1 MAWVP
6 KSRFE
11 HDLVRMEPDFNL
23 IHGQI
28 AYQEKKKM
36 ELSRVPE
43 PRSIS
48 EYLTDSK
55 DHHGSPGGKG
65 REIRD
70 CLQMMEKI
78 QKIAGTKPLGEH
90 ATMEDWEDTRTAEQ
104 EAVAMM
110 RNFGMMSMSQESL
123 PYLPEI
129 SIPEIKQEESQR
141 LFLITDPEFFTPR
154 KTRKPKDLEPADHS
168 SKDSADDSFH
178 TAESSSSCIWLY
190 GPGKSQVSRASEKQN
205 QERKREKSDTL
216 FSYIQA
222 IPVEAIPVKG
232 KRKNQ
237 RPSQKERRRL
247 QQQTNQ

>member
-11 HDLVRMEPDFNL
+11 HDLVRMEPGFNL

-28 AYQEKKKM
+28 AYQEKKKK
-36 ELSRVPE
+36 EFSRVPE

-48 EYLTDSK
+48 EYLTDTK
-55 DHHGSPGGKG
+55 DQHGSPGGKG
-65 REIRD
+65 REIRH

-90 ATMEDWEDTRTAEQ
+90 ATMEDWEDTRTVEQ

-110 RNFGMMSMSQESL
+110 RNFGMMSMSQDSL
-123 PYLPEI
+123 PFLPEI
-129 SIPEIKQEESQR
+129 SVPEIKQDENI
-141 LFLITDPEFFTPR
+141 ITDPDFFTPR

-178 TAESSSSCIWLY
+178 TAESSSSCIYIY
-190 GPGKSQVSRASEKQN
+190 GPEKSQVSRALEKKN
-205 QERKREKSDTL
+205 QERKREKADTL

-222 IPVEAIPVKG
+222 IPVDMEKVKG
-232 KRKNQ
+232 KRKYQ
-237 RPSQKERRRL
+237 RPSQKERRL
-247 QQQTNQ
+247 QNQINPKIPNL